1 MWIEYFSFG
10 YTSYNMLPKQR
21 WIFDNSIVLKY
32 FWVKK
37 KGKNS
42 SAVTFL
48 GILIPKLSWAATNE
62 TRAFG
67 AYFHRKYS
75 EFIYF
80 RAIMLKKGFQFKW
93 TLYGVCVFFDGVKQ
107 PAKIVSQTIS
117 SGFLWIPLS
126 KRCTNHTMALVL
138 HITKAK
144 FL

>member
-93 TLYGVCVFFDGVKQ
+93 TLYGVCVFFWWSETTRENSFTNNFIGLPVNSAQ
-107 PAKIVSQTIS
+107 QEVHESHNGAGATYY
-117 SGFLWIPLS
+117 
-126 KRCTNHTMALVL
+126 KR
-138 HITKAK
+138 
-144 FL
+144 

>member
-1 MWIEYFSFG
+1 MSIFFTKIWTKSRSMAIFIHKNENLFFHKAFPFG

-75 EFIYF
+75 RFIYF
-80 RAIMLKKGFQFKW
+80 RTIMLKKGFQFEW
-93 TLYGVCVFFDGVKQ
+93 TLYGVCVC
-107 PAKIVSQTIS
+107 
-117 SGFLWIPLS
+117 FL
-126 KRCTNHTMALVL
+126 TE
-138 HITKAK
+138 
-144 FL
+144 